1 MTLYMTDRTTY
12 VSISHC
18 LFGVII
24 THYCSAEDVTEAYRS
39 GRVYAVK
46 LYPAGATTNS
56 EYGVTNIQNIKPV
69 LTAMA
74 TLGMPLL
81 VHGEVSDPTVDIFDR
96 EKVFIDIILRPLR
109 LEFSTLKVYQ
119 GGIVLNRLLR
129 NYHVFLC

>member
-1 MTLYMTDRTTY
+1 M
-12 VSISHC
+12 
-18 LFGVII
+18 
-24 THYCSAEDVTEAYRS
+24 
-39 GRVYAVK
+39 YAVK

-109 LEFSTLKVYQ
+109 FEFPTLKVYQ
-119 GGIVLNRLLR
+119 GSIVLNRLLR
-129 NYHVFLC
+129 NYHVFLS